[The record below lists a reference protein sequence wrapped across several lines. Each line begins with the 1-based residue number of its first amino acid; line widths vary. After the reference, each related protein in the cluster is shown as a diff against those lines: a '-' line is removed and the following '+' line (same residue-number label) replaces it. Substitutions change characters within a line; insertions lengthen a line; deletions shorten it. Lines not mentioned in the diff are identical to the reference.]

1 MKENLSLIIFV
12 IFNIFYF
19 LKTKDFTDTT
29 TQNNIIV
36 KENVTYDF
44 VGKK

>member
-19 LKTKDFTDTT
+19 LKTKDFVDTT
-29 TQNNIIV
+29 IQNNIIINE
-36 KENVTYDF
+36 KVTYDF